1 MLVMPSSLHEALV
14 ELFRN
19 RPVLAVEVLAR
30 CLGMDLP
37 GFKRAEL
44 ASGELAKL
52 KPAERRADAVVILRD
67 EQDQRALA
75 IVVEV
80 QLKEDPQKRKSW
92 PDYLVGLFSRHN
104 CPAILLVV
112 CPSRRTAAWAAEP
125 ITIGHPGFVLCP
137 LALGPDLVPV
147 VTDLTEAVADPELA
161 VLSGIAHGTDKA
173 VREAAFTAVATLA
186 AQDTDLAAL
195 YAEVIVAELPKALRR
210 MAEEEMRT
218 RSLPHVTEFAK
229 SHHAEGKAEG
239 LAEGKA
245 EGLAQGKA
253 EDVLTVLAT
262 RGLKVTPGQ
271 QARIRQSTDLAQLDE
286 WLRRAVTA
294 SSADEIFA

>member
-1 MLVMPSSLHEALV
+1 
-14 ELFRN
+14 
-19 RPVLAVEVLAR
+19 
-30 CLGMDLP
+30 
-37 GFKRAEL
+37 
-44 ASGELAKL
+44 
-52 KPAERRADAVVILRD
+52 
-67 EQDQRALA
+67 
-75 IVVEV
+75 
-80 QLKEDPQKRKSW
+80 
-92 PDYLVGLFSRHN
+92 
-104 CPAILLVV
+104 
-112 CPSRRTAAWAAEP
+112 
-125 ITIGHPGFVLCP
+125 
-137 LALGPDLVPV
+137 
-147 VTDLTEAVADPELA
+147 
-161 VLSGIAHGTDKA
+161 
-173 VREAAFTAVATLA
+173 
-186 AQDTDLAAL
+186 
-195 YAEVIVAELPKALRR
+195 
-210 MAEEEMRT
+210 MRT